1 MASNIETLLFP
12 TAKAWDS
19 WLAKNHDKSP
29 GLWLRIAKKDSGL
42 ESVSYPEALETA
54 LCYGWID
61 GQKKAHDA
69 DSWLQKFTPR
79 GPRSVWSQI
88 NRDKAL
94 ALIEKKKMKPAGLL
108 AIEHAKQTGRWDAA
122 YASQS
127 KMTVPE
133 DLEEAL
139 NKNKKAKA
147 FFATLDSAN
156 RYSILFRL
164 HDAKK
169 AETRLKRLQ
178 QFISMLEKGE
188 KIHP

>member
-12 TAKAWDS
+12 TAKAWNS

-29 GLWLRIAKKDSGL
+29 GLWLRIAKKNSGL
-42 ESVSYPEALETA
+42 KSVSYPEALETA

-61 GQKKAHDA
+61 GQKKANDA

-88 NRDKAL
+88 NRNKAL
-94 ALIEKKKMKPAGLL
+94 ALIEKKKMKPAGLQ

-139 NKNKKAKA
+139 SKNKKAKA

-178 QFISMLEKGE
+178 QFISMLENGE